1 MREEAMAAPLVGI
14 GLRGA
19 HYRDMLARRQPVDWL
34 EVHSENYLAEG
45 GWDLHVLETL
55 RADYPVSL
63 HGVGMGLGSVHGFSR
78 AHVERI
84 ARLAARIEPMLVSE
98 HLCWGA
104 TGDAVLNDLLP
115 LPLNGASLE
124 LVCQRVDLVQEVLR
138 RPILLENVSTYLRF
152 PGDSWGET
160 EFLACVARRT
170 GCGVLLDINNLYV
183 NQCNHGEDALAAMA
197 SLAPGLVGE
206 LHLAGHCEDG
216 GLLVDHHGAP
226 VAGPVWELYR
236 AALRRYGPL
245 PTLVE
250 WDTNLPPLA
259 ILLDEVARARALAG
273 EALAPA
279 ALAACDD
286 A

>member
-1 MREEAMAAPLVGI
+1 MRALEAAAPMVGI

-34 EVHSENYLAEG
+34 EVHSENYQAEG
-45 GWDLHVLETL
+45 GWDLHVLVTL

-78 AHVERI
+78 GHVERI

-104 TGDAVLNDLLP
+104 TGEAMLNDLLP
-115 LPLNGASLE
+115 LPLNRASLE
-124 LVCQRVDLVQEVLR
+124 LVQEVLR

-152 PGDSWGET
+152 PGDSSGET
-160 EFLACVARRT
+160 DFLACVARRT

-183 NQCNHGEDALAAMA
+183 NQCNHGEDALAAMDA
-197 SLAPGLVGE
+197 LAPGLVGE

-226 VAGPVWELYR
+226 VAAPVWELYR

-250 WDTNLPPLA
+250 WDTRLPPLA
-259 ILLDEVARARALAG
+259 TLLDEVARARALAG
-273 EALAPA
+273 AVLAPA